1 MKWSSVGKRPSTK
14 NAVSGFIYIWTFTG
28 PVETS
33 LTGDPEAIIPL
44 TLTQEMIQS
53 MGAGHLL
60 MILVS
65 Q

>member
-1 MKWSSVGKRPSTK
+1 MAKGLPQKMLSLVL
-14 NAVSGFIYIWTFTG
+14 YIWTFTG

-60 MILVS
+60 IILVS